1 MRQACLTTCYKLG
14 LIGRLEEHNNLSNQ
28 PNNSDPLDQFQW
40 RRGDLCSVVNDS
52 GDLMTNFKITS
63 INRSEGTCT
72 VVSQVNKSFIR
83 VNLTHLVKPC

>member
-1 MRQACLTTCYKLG
+1 
-14 LIGRLEEHNNLSNQ
+14 LSNQ
-28 PNNSDPLDQFQW
+28 QNNSEPLNELLSESTSNSSVSLDQFQW
-40 RRGDLCSVVNDS
+40 RRGNLCSVLNDS